1 MKVTVAPA
9 WLQEVEPGSGPLP
22 QPYRSL
28 ILATLHFKLVLDVPN
43 MGERVEEI
51 THLLY
56 ISVEDGPEAKRVDSE
71 FFPLLLVFWDGA

>member
-28 ILATLHFKLVLDVPN
+28 ILATLLF
-43 MGERVEEI
+43 
-51 THLLY
+51 
-56 ISVEDGPEAKRVDSE
+56 
-71 FFPLLLVFWDGA
+71 